1 MSMHDHEDFDRDD
14 VARPAPRPRR
24 DPLGLW
30 ALLGPDSELVPISD
44 YDGALGCSG
53 GSDPCA
59 PGAADAQVHGTQRSV
74 ASTASAM
81 HPSTCGSCT
90 SHCPSALP
98 TLERFQRSQTTKEP
112 S

>member
-1 MSMHDHEDFDRDD
+1 MSMHDHEDYDRDD
-14 VARPAPRPRR
+14 DARPAPRPRR

-30 ALLGPDSELVPISD
+30 ALLGPDSDLVPISD

-59 PGAADAQVHGTQRSV
+59 PGAAGTQGPV
-74 ASTASAM
+74 ANGTSAM

-98 TLERFQRSQTTKEP
+98 ALERFQRSQTTEEP